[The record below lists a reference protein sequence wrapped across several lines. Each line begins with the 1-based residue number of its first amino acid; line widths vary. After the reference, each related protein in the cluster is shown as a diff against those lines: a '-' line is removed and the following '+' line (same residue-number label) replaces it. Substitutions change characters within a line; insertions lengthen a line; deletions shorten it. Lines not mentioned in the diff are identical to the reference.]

1 MAKFNP
7 RDVVQLNSGGP
18 LMTVW
23 KASTTI
29 KDGATCCWFTTGHEF
44 REHDFPESLLTPAA
58 APTPPGPSAAPAP
71 P

>member
-29 KDGATCCWFTTGHEF
+29 KKLSENA
-44 REHDFPESLLTPAA
+44 PKSLSDKGKNHVL
-58 APTPPGPSAAPAP
+58 G
-71 P
+71 